1 MHAMYNIVQAD
12 IRPLKVVE
20 LKGVDG
26 HFVIVTIYCT
36 GGRSDRPQIHII
48 AYCLTT
54 GDTYDVQ
61 RSRIINVLDL
71 ELTQTQMDNALNL
84 CGDFA
89 VHVLDIE
96 HKRLPKYKAPKTR
109 QRPSVP
115 KTAGAEVNKPAR
127 GAKIRARRKL
137 RAERE
142 RQAKEEQKKTEQD
155 EQLRK
160 KKVQQKKTEQKKT
173 EQKKKELLLHQR
185 KLAKRA
191 NREAKREAKREA
203 ERSQALREAEEWRA
217 KELALETEI
226 SKLRKSLLREKPAAT
241 PEEPQ
246 VSHREKE
253 LKAQATRI
261 AKLEAE
267 ISRLSEAPDRGRKSK
282 LWGLERKTRKS
293 EGTSARYANQAQILW
308 SLLRS
313 STGVVAQ
320 AKVSQL
326 WKTPMCNFFLRTSYF
341 SGKSPS
347 TTNGRKR
354 SLRGRGVAWCRSMNS
369 KERRTKTYYDYL
381 T

>member
-1 MHAMYNIVQAD
+1 MYNIVQAD
-12 IRPLKVVE
+12 IGPLKVVE
-20 LKGVDG
+20 LKGVHG

-36 GGRSDRPQIHII
+36 GGRRDRPQIHII

-54 GDTYDVQ
+54 GDTYDVEK
-61 RSRIINVLDL
+61 SRIINVLDL
-71 ELTQTQMDNALNL
+71 ELTQTQMASALNL

-89 VHVLDIE
+89 VLDTE
-96 HKRLPKYKAPKTR
+96 HKRLPKYSKPKTR
-109 QRPSVP
+109 QCLSAT

-267 ISRLSEAPDRGRKSK
+267 ISRLSEAPDRGRKRVRAGKQALGPRKKDKKKRRNISTVRKPSSDSLEPVKEQHRGGCPGDSLAALEDPHVRLFLDNK
-282 LWGLERKTRKS
+282 LLQWQITKHNERKAKKFARKRRRLVQEYELER
-293 EGTSARYANQAQILW
+293 EEDEDIL
-308 SLLRS
+308 
-313 STGVVAQ
+313 
-320 AKVSQL
+320 
-326 WKTPMCNFFLRTSYF
+326 
-341 SGKSPS
+341 
-347 TTNGRKR
+347 
-354 SLRGRGVAWCRSMNS
+354 
-369 KERRTKTYYDYL
+369 
-381 T
+381 